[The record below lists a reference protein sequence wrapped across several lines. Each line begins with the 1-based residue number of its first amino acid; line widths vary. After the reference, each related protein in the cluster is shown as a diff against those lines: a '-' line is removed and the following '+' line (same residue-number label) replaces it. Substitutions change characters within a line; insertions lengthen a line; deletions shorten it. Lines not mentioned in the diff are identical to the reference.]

1 MRKNGT
7 QLERVETPKL
17 KGGELLQWSGSYD
30 HLRQYAE
37 LGTGQRGVGL
47 IVQRP
52 RLLPMSAIAKMSGHL
67 LIAKGE
73 SVKELEKF
81 IRKHRDPIVSAC
93 IQWLI
98 MEVDKL

>member
-1 MRKNGT
+1 MKENEQSLEGKEVKPMRMGYRPFIED
-7 QLERVETPKL
+7 QH
-17 KGGELLQWSGSYD
+17 D
-30 HLRQYAE
+30 HLRAYAE
-37 LGTGQRGVGL
+37 GSLGHYGVGL
-47 IVQRP
+47 IIQRP